1 MKQRVYLGN
10 SSSDELFSILQKFSP
25 SKLFLLRG
33 KESYKYCGAEMAL
46 NSVFLRLG
54 CEVVEFCDF
63 DKNPKMEDLEKGI
76 ELLNDS
82 GSSLVLAIGGGS
94 VLDMAKLIRFFFSY
108 SGDKTG
114 NSFRKEQDLLP
125 LIVLP
130 TTAGTG
136 SEATHFAVLYKDTIK

>member
-1 MKQRVYLGN
+1 
-10 SSSDELFSILQKFSP
+10 
-25 SKLFLLRG
+25 
-33 KESYKYCGAEMAL
+33 MAL

-136 SEATHFAVLYKDTIK
+136 SEATHFAVLYKDNIKYSVAHETYYQMLPLWIQDLPIGIHNILQRVLALMLWLKP

>member
-63 DKNPKMEDLEKGI
+63 DKNPKMEDLEKG
-76 ELLNDS
+76 LN
-82 GSSLVLAIGGGS
+82 
-94 VLDMAKLIRFFFSY
+94 F
-108 SGDKTG
+108 
-114 NSFRKEQDLLP
+114 
-125 LIVLP
+125 
-130 TTAGTG
+130 
-136 SEATHFAVLYKDTIK
+136 

>member
-46 NSVFLRLG
+46 NSVLLRLG

-114 NSFRKEQDLLP
+114 NSFR
-125 LIVLP
+125 
-130 TTAGTG
+130 
-136 SEATHFAVLYKDTIK
+136 